1 MTTFINFTIYEPFL
15 LKYAQIC
22 AGGCEHT
29 SDQIQKNE
37 IYIRGL
43 EPYLKWYSMQPAWI
57 QGFVAWNRVSSKKSS
72 FIEGHSI
79 FMVSYDEKFTIFTCM
94 TLIIICPAV
103 SLPLLTLDS
112 GATAMVSCDRV
123 QLVELLSTTLTTSL
137 AYHII

>member
-1 MTTFINFTIYEPFL
+1 MYFRCPPLQIRSTVLTAAKAHKCYNIFTP
-15 LKYAQIC
+15 
-22 AGGCEHT
+22 T
-29 SDQIQKNE
+29 SHCVW
-37 IYIRGL
+37 YI
-43 EPYLKWYSMQPAWI
+43 PSNIP
-57 QGFVAWNRVSSKKSS
+57 VSSKKSS